1 MPLVHLNENNSRP
14 KLLTSGELKTWL
26 HKDLGK
32 LDKVLLVLATQSSP
46 ITVSKIGDLA
56 ETAGFRAMRKWNVSA
71 TLGASKGKAI
81 RTSGWELTEAGKM
94 HLRTL
99 GVASIS
105 PAAMQVAVDLRA
117 HLAKVTDPQTRDFV
131 EEAIKCQEAE
141 LYRSAIVMAWLGA
154 MDVLQKHVHLNHLA
168 VFIAEATRVNSKWK
182 TAVTQDDIGKM
193 GESDFLDRIETLSII
208 GKNVKA
214 QLKGCLDLRNG
225 CGHPNSLQVS
235 VNKSAAH
242 IETLLQNVLEK
253 F

>member
-1 MPLVHLNENNSRP
+1 
-14 KLLTSGELKTWL
+14 LLQSNDLKAWL
-26 HKDLGK
+26 HKELGK
-32 LDKVLLVLATQSSP
+32 VDKTLLVLATQDSP
-46 ITVSKIGDLA
+46 IQVAKIIEIA
-56 ETAGFRAMRKWNVSA
+56 EVAGFRAMQKWNVSQV
-71 TLGASKGKAI
+71 LISSKGKAI
-81 RTSGWELTEAGKM
+81 RTTGWELTEVGKM
-94 HLRTL
+94 HLRSL

-105 PAAMQVAVDLRA
+105 PAAMQVAVDLRT

-131 EEAIKCQEAE
+131 EEAIKCHEAE

-154 MDVLQKHVHLNHLA
+154 MDVLQKNVHTNNLA
-168 VFIAEATRVNSKWK
+168 AFNAEATRINSKWK

-193 GESDFLDRIETLSII
+193 GEADFLDRIETLSII

-225 CGHPNSLQVS
+225 CGHPNSLKVS

-242 IETLLQNVLEK
+242 IETLLQNVFEK